1 MSNLKQR
8 FFYANPDSTPATA
21 SSEQFA
27 RSLPVS
33 NLIAM
38 YLAENVNALV
48 LSFEDSGTG
57 DHLKVAI
64 QLLANKG
71 KESMEEVVRA
81 INSGQSTM
89 ILGDQQTK
97 ESIISHVNWSGVG
110 ITISQ
115 GTPGTFAL
123 DGKLTVAGDTTL
135 SGKFAGHRRLVI
147 RQADFVSNARTL
159 TVAESGALVLLD
171 TQAAT
176 VVTLPAITASDI
188 GVTYTITQTIAS
200 NDDRVVNTAY
210 DNDYYTGAVVL
221 LPAATWQPDTVQDSL
236 DMFSRTAGDSKQIT
250 FDDDLQNGAGNVGS
264 SITVTAIL
272 AGNVEAG
279 GGSKHVWSVTGA
291 MATADPNSSGGSVFS

>member
-123 DGKLTVAGDTTL
+123 DGKLTVAGSSKFTGRIIETLAVVNIDAQNGTLLASTVL
-135 SGKFAGHRRLVI
+135 SGILQHTSATGGG
-147 RQADFVSNARTL
+147 TL
-159 TVAESGALVLLD
+159 TTD
-171 TQAAT
+171 TAANYINGLSLTADNMSVKCYYINDGDQT
-176 VVTLPAITASDI
+176 VTIAAGTGVTLQDA
-188 GVTYTITQTIAS
+188 GQTIAENES
-200 NDDRVVNTAY
+200 
-210 DNDYYTGAVVL
+210 
-221 LPAATWQPDTVQDSL
+221 
-236 DMFSRTAGDSKQIT
+236 
-250 FDDDLQNGAGNVGS
+250 
-264 SITVTAIL
+264 AIL
-272 AGNVEAG
+272 LVRRTNATNV
-279 GGSKHVWSVTGA
+279 KVHILGA
-291 MATADPNSSGGSVFS
+291 